1 MTIRV
6 SYWQQRI
13 VAQRDE
19 GVEAAVDIYL
29 SGIVADQTILPVG
42 IVEERRVVDA
52 IPGSQYRFAVIRIS
66 QAKAWP
72 DVRAVGFNESP
83 IDRLETSLT
92 SGANNGAQPSAH
104 RRVRHIRIKTAIFV
118 SSFVARSVVV
128 IANADVERQ
137 LGCDFDVVLNKT
149 GAEQIFKAGRYC
161 LQAVEGKLRSAGKH
175 AGDGPALSEVICVCS
190 LVAAE
195 VKVAANV
202 EVKVD
207 VQLLTA
213 HVAAEFQVVASAHV
227 GDSVAKLGG
236 VIADAVIEKGGSTRL
251 IRARIK

>member
-1 MTIRV
+1 MLTIGVR
-6 SYWQQRI
+6 YGEQRI
-13 VAQRDE
+13 VAQGDE
-19 GVEAAVDIYL
+19 GVGAAVDIYL

-52 IPGSQYRFAVIRIS
+52 IPGSQYRFAVIRRS

-72 DVRAVGFNESP
+72 DVRAVGFNEPP

-161 LQAVEGKLRSAGKH
+161 LQAVKGKLRSAGKH
-175 AGDGPALSEVICVCS
+175 AGDGPALSEIICVCS
-190 LVAAE
+190 LVTAE
-195 VKVAANV
+195 VEVAANV

-213 HVAAEFQVVASAHV
+213 HVAAEFQVVPSPQV
-227 GDSVAKLGG
+227 GTSLPDL
-236 VIADAVIEKGGSTRL
+236 DAFIST
-251 IRARIK
+251 